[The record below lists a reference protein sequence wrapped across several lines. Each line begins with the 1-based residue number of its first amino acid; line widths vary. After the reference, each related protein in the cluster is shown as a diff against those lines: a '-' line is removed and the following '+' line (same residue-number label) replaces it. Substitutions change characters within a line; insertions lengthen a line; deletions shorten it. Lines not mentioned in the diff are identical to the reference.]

1 MPKTPK
7 DLFYIAL
14 GKKIAESRNLANL
27 TQQKLAGM
35 LDLSRASI
43 VNIEKGRQQLSIF
56 LLCKVAFHL
65 KTSIDKLIP
74 HIYDQLTDDVIK
86 SEIEKE
92 LGNDP
97 KAQKTFKKFMSE
109 IKTS

>member
-1 MPKTPK
+1 MPKTSK

-14 GKKIAESRNLANL
+14 GKKIAENRNLASL
-27 TQQKLAGM
+27 TQQKLADI
-35 LDLSRASI
+35 LNLSRASV

-56 LLCKVAFHL
+56 LLCQVAFHL

-74 HIYDQLTDDVIK
+74 HIYDQLTEDTIK

-97 KAQKTFKKFMSE
+97 KAKKIFKKFMSE